1 MAEEQLAE
9 TACGSAEPV
18 LDVLGRLTARL
29 AASTVY
35 RAGLVEIAEGW
46 AELTGATACVLY
58 VYEPDER
65 EFRLAGSSGLPDDL
79 AASLSVIVP
88 DGAFD
93 PTTPTTDRRP
103 IEVVW
108 PEPTVG
114 APAEGAAQPPVAH
127 TATLGDAGSIPLG
140 LLSWYGLPDRND
152 DTGRSTA
159 LAVYLGYVVAFLG
172 RQRAEDQLRR
182 RNESL
187 VLTLDAASGGTWS
200 MDPHDM
206 RVFLDGRTKSPF
218 WPGPRGHEALQDVL
232 DWIPDDDRAKV
243 LEGLL
248 SLVQSPEVS
257 HTELEFRAR
266 QPDGSLRWLHGVGR
280 PQRNDRGEVVRVDG
294 IVLDITERKH
304 RELEAVENA
313 ARLEAALAA
322 MVDALIILDE
332 DGAFVNF
339 NDAFVAFCRFSDRD
353 ELLRAMTDNPRIVEI
368 HSERGEYFTSHRRDI
383 LRAMRGGAAT
393 GVEYTFRR
401 TDTGESW
408 IGSFAFAPVRDT
420 EGRVMGS
427 VVSGR
432 EITEQKRTERQ
443 LVEREARLR
452 SIIDTAAEGII
463 VIDES
468 GTIQSV
474 NPAAA
479 TMFGY
484 GPDALVGDTL
494 TRLLP
499 NGRHDVFLNRY
510 LETGIRRVIG
520 IGAEVNGRR
529 SDGSLFPLDLSVAEW
544 SDGDG
549 NRFFTGMLRDISE
562 RKRTEEALLVSR
574 RRESVGQLAAGVA
587 HDFNNLLTVIGG
599 NLELVEG
606 RVTDERTAQLLRRAL
621 DAVELGASFNRRLLS
636 LAERRKLEP
645 RQLHIDEQVQD
656 VVALLERTLGEH
668 IELANECDPQ
678 PWLIVADPGEI
689 DSAVLNLVMNARD
702 AMPEGGRIVVSVSNE
717 QVGTDSHPGRSPGD
731 YVCLSVSDTGTG
743 MDDDVLAMALEPF
756 FTTKE
761 DGAGSGLGLSSVATF
776 AKQSGGFLTLATA
789 PGAGTRV
796 SVFLPRSTTT
806 AALAE
811 PTATTPTP
819 GDGALILVAED
830 DDALRE
836 LTIDRIESLG
846 YRGVGARSGAEAI
859 EHLEANPCVA
869 AVLTDIV
876 MPGGMNGFELARW
889 ITANLPAVRVIL
901 CSGYSE
907 QARPLD
913 DMELLAS
920 LPYLAK
926 PYSGQLLANTLATA
940 LGNTSAPGDTSG

>member
-9 TACGSAEPV
+9 TACGSAEPL
-18 LDVLGRLTARL
+18 LDVLGHLTARL

-304 RELEAVENA
+304 R
-313 ARLEAALAA
+313 
-322 MVDALIILDE
+322 
-332 DGAFVNF
+332 
-339 NDAFVAFCRFSDRD
+339 
-353 ELLRAMTDNPRIVEI
+353 
-368 HSERGEYFTSHRRDI
+368 
-383 LRAMRGGAAT
+383 
-393 GVEYTFRR
+393 
-401 TDTGESW
+401 
-408 IGSFAFAPVRDT
+408 
-420 EGRVMGS
+420 
-427 VVSGR
+427 
-432 EITEQKRTERQ
+432 
-443 LVEREARLR
+443 
-452 SIIDTAAEGII
+452 
-463 VIDES
+463 
-468 GTIQSV
+468 
-474 NPAAA
+474 
-479 TMFGY
+479 
-484 GPDALVGDTL
+484 
-494 TRLLP
+494 
-499 NGRHDVFLNRY
+499 
-510 LETGIRRVIG
+510 
-520 IGAEVNGRR
+520 
-529 SDGSLFPLDLSVAEW
+529 
-544 SDGDG
+544 
-549 NRFFTGMLRDISE
+549 
-562 RKRTEEALLVSR
+562 
-574 RRESVGQLAAGVA
+574 
-587 HDFNNLLTVIGG
+587 
-599 NLELVEG
+599 
-606 RVTDERTAQLLRRAL
+606 
-621 DAVELGASFNRRLLS
+621 
-636 LAERRKLEP
+636 
-645 RQLHIDEQVQD
+645 
-656 VVALLERTLGEH
+656 
-668 IELANECDPQ
+668 
-678 PWLIVADPGEI
+678 
-689 DSAVLNLVMNARD
+689 
-702 AMPEGGRIVVSVSNE
+702 
-717 QVGTDSHPGRSPGD
+717 
-731 YVCLSVSDTGTG
+731 
-743 MDDDVLAMALEPF
+743 
-756 FTTKE
+756 
-761 DGAGSGLGLSSVATF
+761 
-776 AKQSGGFLTLATA
+776 
-789 PGAGTRV
+789 
-796 SVFLPRSTTT
+796 
-806 AALAE
+806 
-811 PTATTPTP
+811 
-819 GDGALILVAED
+819 
-830 DDALRE
+830 
-836 LTIDRIESLG
+836 
-846 YRGVGARSGAEAI
+846 
-859 EHLEANPCVA
+859 
-869 AVLTDIV
+869 
-876 MPGGMNGFELARW
+876 
-889 ITANLPAVRVIL
+889 
-901 CSGYSE
+901 
-907 QARPLD
+907 
-913 DMELLAS
+913 
-920 LPYLAK
+920 
-926 PYSGQLLANTLATA
+926 
-940 LGNTSAPGDTSG
+940 